1 MSEFLNNA
9 IFWIETEKIKPN
21 PYQPRK
27 EFDEHHLM
35 DLADSIRQYGVLQPL
50 VVTRRDVAKEDGGLD
65 VEYELIAGERRLRAS
80 KLAGVARVPAL
91 IKSGPENPQLKLELA
106 IIENLQRED
115 LNPVDRALAFA
126 RLVNEF
132 SFKHTEVAK
141 KVGKSREYVSN
152 SLRLLILPQD
162 VLNALTVGKI
172 TEGHARPLMML
183 ADKPDEQLTLFK
195 EIMFKKLTV
204 REAEQVARHVAKDR
218 VRKKIDLDPR
228 MVEFERMLAERL
240 GTRVSI
246 ERRQVGG
253 KVVIEFYSSDDLDVL
268 LDRVSVGESVR
279 TMRGLR
285 EAMAGGREGG
295 EQGGGLSVQD
305 QLAALAA
312 ATPLAMEEAPQFAA
326 AEQEPTPV
334 PQYAAESY
342 AAPTPEYSP
351 QQFQPAEFSEES
363 PIAVLADA
371 IGEGDVDLA
380 APYDDRASDDVGIVP
395 ESAFAALS
403 DETPEAQNAGGEDEE
418 DLYTI
423 RNFTV

>member
-1 MSEFLNNA
+1 MPEFLNNA

-50 VVTRRDVAKEDGGLD
+50 VVTRRDVPKEDGGLD

-91 IKSGPENPQLKLELA
+91 IKSGSENPQLKLELA

-152 SLRLLILPQD
+152 SLRLLVLPQEILD
-162 VLNALTVGKI
+162 ALSGGRI

-183 ADKPDEQLTLFK
+183 SDKSEEQQTLFK
-195 EIMFKKLTV
+195 EILFKKLTV

-218 VRKKIDLDPR
+218 VRKKFDLDPQ
-228 MVEFERMLAERL
+228 MIEFERALAERL

-253 KVVIEFYSSDDLDVL
+253 KVVIEFYSSDDLGTL
-268 LDRVSVGESVR
+268 LDRVSVGESVQ
-279 TMRGLR
+279 TMRGLASAIADQAR
-285 EAMAGGREGG
+285 GATVP
-295 EQGGGLSVQD
+295 QTNISD
-305 QLAALAA
+305 QLEALAD
-312 ATPLAMEEAPQFAA
+312 ATPLVMDEASQSMV
-326 AEQEPTPV
+326 AESEPIPV
-334 PQYAAESY
+334 PQYAGESY
-342 AAPTPEYSP
+342 AAPIEEYPTP
-351 QQFQPAEFSEES
+351 QFSGAELSEES

-371 IGEGDVDLA
+371 IERGDVELA
-380 APYDDRASDDVGIVP
+380 APYDDRSRDDEGLVL
-395 ESAFAALS
+395 ESGSAALVM
-403 DETPEAQNAGGEDEE
+403 DQGPEQREDE
-418 DLYTI
+418 DLYAV
-423 RNFTV
+423 RNFTI

>member
-1 MSEFLNNA
+1 MSEFLNNS

-50 VVTRRDVAKEDGGLD
+50 VVTRRDVPKEDGGLD

-152 SLRLLILPQD
+152 SLRLLVLPQE
-162 VLNALTVGKI
+162 VLDALSGGRI

-183 ADKPDEQLTLFK
+183 SDRPEEQQTLFK

-218 VRKKIDLDPR
+218 VRKKFDLDPR
-228 MVEFERMLAERL
+228 MVEFERALAERL

-246 ERRQVGG
+246 ERRQIGG
-253 KVVIEFYSSDDLDVL
+253 KVVIEFYSSDDLDTL

-279 TMRGLR
+279 TMRGLTQ
-285 EAMAGGREGG
+285 AMAEQTRSEEGMRT
-295 EQGGGLSVQD
+295 SVSN
-305 QLAALAA
+305 QLEALAA
-312 ATPLAMEEAPQFAA
+312 ATPLVLDEMPQFEVAGS
-326 AEQEPTPV
+326 EPTPV

-342 AAPTPEYSP
+342 AAPVGEYSAP
-351 QQFQPAEFSEES
+351 EFSPAEFADES

-371 IGEGDVDLA
+371 IEGGDVELS
-380 APYDDRASDDVGIVP
+380 APYDDRASDDAGVVP
-395 ESAFAALS
+395 ESGFAAES
-403 DETPEAQNAGGEDEE
+403 SGIAQNEEGEE
-418 DLYTI
+418 DLYAV
-423 RNFTV
+423 RNFTI